1 MSEYPESVFSPRA
14 KANRDGVVYDAS
26 KERVIYVEDMQAI
39 ENEIISIE
47 QDLEKFFIH
56 SDSGPW
62 ITDDY
67 IESIQLFKGK
77 CSRDIKQYENFEVD
91 LLDLPVEA
99 SDIVDIA
106 SYNAIYFFLSD
117 ATPSRL
123 FYFDFTNDE
132 GFLEID
138 LPAGSNTGSSLFVYE
153 GDLYISCFSYPARVV
168 KVDLGNYENVNYLD
182 LPAGNNY
189 ATSFAASG
197 DYLYVG
203 LSTSPG
209 GVARV
214 KLIDFTYLDTTS
226 FASGE
231 NIAISLFLLYN
242 TLFVTLYSSP
252 GYVVALDLD
261 TMLEVY
267 RWSAPTGFNL
277 PITSVSDGS
286 YLYVGFAC
294 AEGYIVKLKLTDLT
308 QVAAYSSGNTPEP
321 VSRLLW
327 DGVDVYAIHS
337 TSGVLL
343 RKIKTETMIALG
355 SLLLP
360 VGFDYTRAAMFG
372 HFGLMITN
380 YGSSTSLLTGYLGD
394 IDTAII

>member
-67 IESIQLFKGK
+67 IESIQLFKAK
-77 CSRDIKQYENFEVD
+77 CSRDIKQYENFGVTMI
-91 LLDLPVEA
+91 DLPAEA
-99 SDIVDIA
+99 SDMIA
-106 SYNAIYFFLSD
+106 IANDYTTYFFLSD
-117 ATPSRL
+117 GTPSRL
-123 FYFDFTNDE
+123 FYFDFANDE

-138 LPAGSNTGSSLFVYE
+138 LPAGSNTGSSMLVYG
-153 GDLYISCFSYPARVV
+153 GDLYISFFSYPARIV
-168 KVDLGNYENVNYLD
+168 KVNLSDYENVQYLD

-189 ATSFAASG
+189 ATSLTATA

-209 GVARV
+209 SVVRV
-214 KLIDFTYLDTTS
+214 KISDFTYLDTTS
-226 FASGE
+226 FVSGE
-231 NIAISLFLLYN
+231 NYAVSLFTIYE

-286 YLYVGFAC
+286 YLYVGFDC

-308 QVAAYSSGNTPEP
+308 QVSAYSSGDTPEP

-327 DGVDVYAIHS
+327 DGVDVFAIYK
-337 TSGVLL
+337 TSGVLT